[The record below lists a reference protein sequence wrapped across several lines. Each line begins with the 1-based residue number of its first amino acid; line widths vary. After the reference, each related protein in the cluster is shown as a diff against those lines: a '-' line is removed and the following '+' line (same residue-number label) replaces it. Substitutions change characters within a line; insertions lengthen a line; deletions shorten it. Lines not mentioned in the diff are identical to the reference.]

1 MQDYEEI
8 KCIGEGSFGKALL
21 VRHKETQELR
31 VIKQVDLS
39 QQSDVIQEQSLQES
53 RLLSELSHP
62 NIIRFYD
69 SFLEGDVLCTVME
82 YAAGGDIASK
92 IKEANGLHFSEYTI
106 ISWFAQMCL
115 GLQYIHS
122 HRILHRDI
130 KSQNII
136 LDAEGNVKIG
146 DFGTA
151 KCLEETGEFAETV
164 VGSPFYLSPEICQ
177 GVPYNAKTDI
187 WSLGCVLY
195 ELCTL
200 VPAFSGECIGGI
212 VMKILRS
219 EQPPIPGEY
228 SSDLSNLVDS
238 MLQKNPGRRP
248 TITQILSLSFLKP
261 VLPISEVSQVV
272 IHRMSDEKIK
282 EKRPQKAKLENQRKI
297 IHETPPKQEIG
308 LSLIV
313 TNLQTNESQVQINT
327 QKPKDHPITGM
338 RKSGHPMT
346 KKKSIKADRRNVKEE
361 EAIANLPTCLR
372 SHHIDTQNISQNKPD
387 EDFESA
393 TFEAVSQE
401 KTLEGIEQ
409 MRMYLE
415 HLLGT
420 EVLLNAYNAIKRGE
434 AGRWILEI
442 LGPQHKRAAVLIQR
456 LILLEE
462 GINAV

>member
-1 MQDYEEI
+1 MQDYEVI

-21 VRHKETQELR
+21 VKHIESQELR

-39 QQSDVIQEQSLQES
+39 QQNETIQEASLRES
-53 RLLSELSHP
+53 NLLSELDHP

-92 IKEANGLHFSEYTI
+92 IAEAKGMHFPEFVI

-122 HRILHRDI
+122 HHILHRDI
-130 KSQNII
+130 KSQNIF
-136 LDAEGNVKIG
+136 LDADGNVKIG

-200 VPAFSGECIGGI
+200 VPAFSGDCIGGI

-238 MLQKNPGRRP
+238 MLQKNPCRRP

-261 VLPISEVSQVV
+261 VLPISSVSQVV

-282 EKRPQKAKLENQRKI
+282 EKRPQSKLVQPKEKKPVEI
-297 IHETPPKQEIG
+297 PPKEEIG
-308 LSLIV
+308 LCLMV
-313 TNLQTNESQVQINT
+313 TNLQTNESQAQIKANVQ
-327 QKPKDHPITGM
+327 KDRHVLNV
-338 RKSGHPMT
+338 RKSGHPLT
-346 KKKSIKADRRNVKEE
+346 KKSKIQSNRRVVREE
-361 EAIANLPTCLR
+361 DAIAELPTCLT
-372 SHHIDTQNISQNKPD
+372 SYHINTDTKSD
-387 EDFESA
+387 EDFMNGNVAASSA
-393 TFEAVSQE
+393 E
-401 KTLEGIEQ
+401 KSLEEIEQ

-415 HLLGT
+415 KLLGT
-420 EVLLNAYNAIKRGE
+420 EVLLNAYNAIKKGE
-434 AGRWILEI
+434 NAKWVLEI
-442 LGPQHKRAAVLIQR
+442 MGTQHRKAAVLLQR

-462 GINAV
+462 NINAV